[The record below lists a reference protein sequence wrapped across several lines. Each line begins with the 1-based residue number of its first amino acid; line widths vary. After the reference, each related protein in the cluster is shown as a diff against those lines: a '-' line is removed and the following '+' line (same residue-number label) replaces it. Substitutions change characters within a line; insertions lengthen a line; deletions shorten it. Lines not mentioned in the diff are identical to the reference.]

1 MRIEGTV
8 KIRILICDSCG
19 KRALAFE
26 DDDGNGTRF
35 TDHKCAG
42 MWRNGK
48 AFVVLAKDLYDGI
61 KDNIFDD
68 TPSVVQT
75 GNIVGGDLIGGS
87 R

>member
-1 MRIEGTV
+1 
-8 KIRILICDSCG
+8 
-19 KRALAFE
+19 
-26 DDDGNGTRF
+26 
-35 TDHKCAG
+35 